1 MKEIYLG
8 RQPILDKNLNIFGYE
23 LFFRDKE
30 TNYAVIKDS
39 IEATARVIMNIM
51 SYMDFKD
58 IISNKRGFIN
68 VTPEFIEGDLI
79 ELLPENKIVLEIGK
93 IKRINKFIIDSIKNV
108 KKKGYEVALDDIKM
122 SDFLTPLFEI
132 VDYVKLN
139 IKEYSDIEL
148 KEAVEFLKKYPIKLI
163 AVKVETEKDFL
174 LAKELGFEY
183 FQGFFFE
190 RPSLIKNKQI
200 SSYKIALMKLLKMAI
215 LEQDISEIEEFIKGY
230 PDLAYK
236 LLRFINSPFF
246 YLRHKI
252 HSIKQAL
259 SILGYS
265 NIQKWVILQLYASE
279 GGDIKFNPLLERA
292 VIRGKMM
299 EILVSR
305 ISSDIAFI
313 DKAYITG
320 MLSLI
325 HVVLNKPMEEIVEEL
340 YIENDI
346 KHALTKHEGILG
358 YLLKAIENIEK
369 DNLNEAIEYFHRT
382 GLAMEDL
389 LSAELEAI
397 TYYENFMENQ

>member
-8 RQPILDKNLNIFGYE
+8 RQPILDKNINIFGYE
-23 LFFRDKE
+23 LLFRDKE
-30 TNYAVIKDS
+30 DNYAVIKDS

-68 VTPEFIEGDLI
+68 VTPEFIEGELI

-93 IKRINKFIIDSIKNV
+93 IDKVNKFIIDSIHMV
-108 KKKGYEVALDDIKM
+108 KKKGFEVALDDVKM

-148 KEAVEFLKKYPIKLI
+148 KEAVEFLKKYPLKLI
-163 AVKVETEKDFL
+163 AVKVETEKDFI
-174 LAKELGFEY
+174 LAKELGFDY

-190 RPSLIKNKQI
+190 KPSVFKNKQV
-200 SSYKIALMKLLKMAI
+200 SSYKMALMKLLKMAI
-215 LEQDISEIEEFIKGY
+215 LEQDISEIERFIKGY

-236 LLRFINSPFF
+236 LLKFINSPFF

-252 HSIKQAL
+252 HSIRQAL

-265 NIQKWVILQLYASE
+265 NIQKWVILQLFASE
-279 GGDIKFNPLLERA
+279 GGDVKLNPLLERA

-299 EILVSR
+299 EILISK
-305 ISSDIAFI
+305 ISSDITFM

-325 HVVLNKPMEEIVEEL
+325 DVILNKPMEEIVEEL
-340 YIENDI
+340 YIEDDI
-346 KHALTKHEGILG
+346 KLALTKYEGTLG
-358 YLLKAIENIEK
+358 HLLKAIESIEK
-369 DNLNEAIEYFHRT
+369 DNLNEAVEHLNKT
-382 GLAMEDL
+382 GLAIEDL